1 MTARRTPQKGAPN
14 GRVTVALLGAK
25 LDAVAEDVKGLRLEH
40 DDHVSTGT
48 SVLTKVLERL
58 SALEA
63 KWTVLMWG
71 APIALTIVGIT
82 TSLIFALR

>member
-1 MTARRTPQKGAPN
+1 MTAQKGESNNGN
-14 GRVTVALLGAK
+14 GRVTVAVLGTK
-25 LDAVAEDVKGLRLEH
+25 LDALAEDVKGLRKEH
-40 DDHVSTGT
+40 DAHI
-48 SVLTKVLERL
+48 SVGTKVLERL

-71 APIALTIVGIT
+71 APVALTVVGIA